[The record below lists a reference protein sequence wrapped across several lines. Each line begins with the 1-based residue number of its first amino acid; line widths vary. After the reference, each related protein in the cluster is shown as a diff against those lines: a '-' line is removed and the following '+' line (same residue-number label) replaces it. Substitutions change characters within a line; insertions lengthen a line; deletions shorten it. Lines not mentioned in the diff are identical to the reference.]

1 MENRAHAL
9 SAGLFLVLLC
19 IGLVLAAIRLT
30 GDTGEQQDYLLVSR
44 TAVSGLNR
52 SAPVR
57 LRGVDV
63 GKVKDIRFAAN
74 DPHVILI
81 RIGVDKGTPINQ
93 GTYAQLSYLGI
104 TGLSF
109 VQLDD
114 DGSKPEQLASNA
126 DTLGR
131 IELRP
136 SFFDQVGNSGQE
148 LLRDT
153 GLAAKRVNKLL
164 NDENLDALSR
174 TIANLKTASGRI
186 AELAAELQPT
196 LKALPAITDRTDKA
210 LLRVDPLLVNLNS
223 LTQEVRT
230 RVDALDHIGRS
241 ADELGQT
248 SQALKDSLPQL
259 NGMVN
264 DFSRSAHL
272 LDRVL
277 SDVQQQPQSILFG
290 QTPGPPGP
298 GEHGFTAPPDAH

>member
-19 IGLVLAAIRLT
+19 IALMLIAIRLT
-30 GDTGEQQDYLLVSR
+30 GDTVDQQDYLLVS
-44 TAVSGLNR
+44 TTSVSGLNR
-52 SAPVR
+52 NAPVR

-63 GKVKDIRFAAN
+63 GKVKDIRFSAS

-81 RIGVDKGTPINQ
+81 TIGVDKGTPINK

-109 VQLDD
+109 IQLDD
-114 DGSKPEQLASNA
+114 DGSKPEKLAS
-126 DTLGR
+126 TTETPGR
-131 IELRP
+131 IDMRP
-136 SFFDQVGNSGQE
+136 SFLDQMGNSGQE

-153 GLAAKRVNKLL
+153 GLAVKRVNKLL
-164 NDENLDALSR
+164 NDENLTELSR
-174 TIANLKTASGRI
+174 TISNLQTASGRI
-186 AELAAELQPT
+186 SALAAELQPT
-196 LKALPAITDRTDKA
+196 LKALPAITVRTDKA
-210 LLRVDPLLVNLNS
+210 LLRVDPLLVNLNN
-223 LTQEVRT
+223 LTQEVRA

-259 NGMVN
+259 NDMVN

-298 GEHGFTAPPDAH
+298 GEHGFTAPPDTH